1 MWRDTGRPVKLVFLD
16 ARACLPL
23 LVFVVY
29 WSWPTFYI
37 AATGVIFFSVISW
50 AGLTVPSTLR
60 MIRRGLVGPGPAQRA
75 RGASARAVLRKP
87 ALRES
92 DLHRIDGAYR
102 AGAACGPRLFPGAG
116 GRVRGDLHPERQR
129 RVPAR
134 R

>member
-29 WSWPTFYI
+29 WSWTTFYI

-60 MIRRGLVGPGPAQRA
+60 MIRRAFVGPLRPA
-75 RGASARAVLRKP
+75 
-87 ALRES
+87 
-92 DLHRIDGAYR
+92 
-102 AGAACGPRLFPGAG
+102 
-116 GRVRGDLHPERQR
+116 
-129 RVPAR
+129 VPAWKR
-134 R
+134 RRFA

>member
-50 AGLTVPSTLR
+50 AGLTVPSTLGR
-60 MIRRGLVGPGPAQRA
+60 
-75 RGASARAVLRKP
+75 S
-87 ALRES
+87 
-92 DLHRIDGAYR
+92 
-102 AGAACGPRLFPGAG
+102 GAG
-116 GRVRGDLHPERQR
+116 LSAPIVRRFQR
-129 RVPAR
+129 GSAGGSHDHD
-134 R
+134 

>member
-60 MIRRGLVGPGPAQRA
+60 MIRRGLVGSYRPA
-75 RGASARAVLRKP
+75 
-87 ALRES
+87 
-92 DLHRIDGAYR
+92 
-102 AGAACGPRLFPGAG
+102 
-116 GRVRGDLHPERQR
+116 
-129 RVPAR
+129 VPAWKR
-134 R
+134 RRFA